1 MKSCAIFTGIT
12 SVVRALNER
21 ECGASWSASHL
32 FDRFLIVLAKK
43 LTTFQRALQ
52 KRLICAQLAHEIRGY
67 AHKIRTGYA
76 RQLKYDKYGMEF
88 PVACQKYGWMDFGG
102 GCQKSVMYVG
112 PRFFAGP
119 KRRSRTPTAKAP
131 GGEVCANLV
140 PVRTG
145 LEAPA

>member
-21 ECGASWSASHL
+21 ECGASRSAS
-32 FDRFLIVLAKK
+32 RFSIVFVQNFYEIFHF
-43 LTTFQRALQ
+43 FQRALQ

-88 PVACQKYGWMDFGG
+88 PVACQKYGWMDFWG

-112 PRFFAGP
+112 PRFFARP
-119 KRRSRTPTAKAP
+119 RK
-131 GGEVCANLV
+131 
-140 PVRTG
+140 
-145 LEAPA
+145 